1 MLLLFGV
8 ATARIT
14 CDLLC
19 LNLQKLSYTT
29 AWIKYVSKNTLD
41 YSDQEAVIYLISRGY
56 NCVPQTSAVIS
67 HWKTTATRI
76 IKAALSAKYIYDVDT
91 GRRKLSRKPISEF
104 NKVSDF
110 STFTLPDF
118 WIGHDDEETIDAT
131 MSCAVEW
138 CEIGGFDDW
147 WVRLSQEIKKNILHG
162 GLENTI
168 PRSFWLFAM
177 CCSDYAIE
185 LMRGSLGN
193 PPVK

>member
-104 NKVSDF
+104 NKEVIFQLSLFQIFGSD
-110 STFTLPDF
+110 
-118 WIGHDDEETIDAT
+118 T
-131 MSCAVEW
+131 MTKKPLTRPCRVLLNGAKLAVLM
-138 CEIGGFDDW
+138 IGG
-147 WVRLSQEIKKNILHG
+147 
-162 GLENTI
+162 
-168 PRSFWLFAM
+168 
-177 CCSDYAIE
+177 
-185 LMRGSLGN
+185 
-193 PPVK
+193 